1 MVGFEFS
8 VGILDP
14 LDGRKQPTIDD
25 SQFEPERLAAKI
37 EQVVWHATAAG
48 VKNLRVEFRG
58 DEVLLTGRCRTYYT
72 KQVAQHAAMQN
83 ATGWTVVNQIDVI

>member
-14 LDGRKQPTIDD
+14 LDCRRQPAIDE
-25 SQFEPERLAAKI
+25 SPFEAERFVAKI

-48 VKNLRVEFRG
+48 VKNLRVELRG
-58 DEVLLTGRCRTYYT
+58 EEVLLTGQCRTYYT
-72 KQVAQHAAMQN
+72 KQIAQHAAMQT
-83 ATGWTVVNQIDVI
+83 AVGWDVVNQIDVT

>member
-14 LDGRKQPTIDD
+14 FDCRKTSTIDETRFD
-25 SQFEPERLAAKI
+25 AECLAAKI

-48 VKNLRVEFRG
+48 VKSLAVELCDG
-58 DEVLLTGRCRTYYT
+58 EVILTGRCRTYYT
-72 KQVAQHAAMQN
+72 KQIAQHAAMG
-83 ATGWTVVNQIDVI
+83 AADGWSVVNRIVVT